1 MILGHILCYRFWF
14 TKMVCVQE
22 VCLNNLFAKGKRTL
36 EFPNFS
42 CQVSSCKFEFA
53 KVSINTV
60 KILSIK
66 LTHATSK
73 WFPRVIS
80 TFHLHVQCIFVELS
94 QNISNAVYITSL
106 FHCWICISTS
116 SRILKVTFMNG
127 SREFNWTWYKEYSL
141 LSQALWKIDNF
152 RWLLFAVELS
162 SSRY

>member
-14 TKMVCVQE
+14 TKIVCVQE
-22 VCLNNLFAKGKRTL
+22 ASLNNLIAEGKRTFIL

-42 CQVSSCKFEFA
+42 CQVSSCKFEIA
-53 KVSINTV
+53 KVSINTI

-94 QNISNAVYITSL
+94 QNISNAVYIISL
-106 FHCWICISTS
+106 FHCWICISTC
-116 SRILKVTFMNG
+116 SRILDVTFMNG
-127 SREFNWTWYKEYSL
+127 AVNINWTWYKEYSL
-141 LSQALWKIDNF
+141 LSQALW
-152 RWLLFAVELS
+152 
-162 SSRY
+162 